1 VFFIGALVVLA
12 AELYIVYSNGELAI
26 AISGGY
32 VFLLG
37 IMLFMAERLGTHLR
51 RGNTAELQR
60 G

>member
-1 VFFIGALVVLA
+1 MFFIGALVVLA
-12 AELYIVYSNGELAI
+12 AELYIVYSNGEFAI